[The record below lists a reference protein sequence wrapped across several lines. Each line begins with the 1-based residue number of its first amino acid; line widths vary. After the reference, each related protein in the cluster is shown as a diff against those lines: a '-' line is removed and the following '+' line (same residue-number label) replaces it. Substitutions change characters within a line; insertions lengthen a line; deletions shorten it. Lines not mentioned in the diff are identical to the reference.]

1 MQISTLCNSVVTRGL
16 AACPQAIVGLD
27 RCDHIT
33 GMNDSSVDISVVPA
47 RADWLEALTEG
58 DNVFAARFG
67 VAVERDWIGFPES
80 LAPALDGARRR
91 PDDPWGTHLFF
102 DRADGAL
109 VGIGGFKGP
118 PRDGAVEIGYAVAPA
133 RQGRGIAS
141 PRRVRAGRTGPARL
155 TSSRSPPTPW
165 PPRTRRR
172 PYSASPASVGPPS
185 SPTASSAPSG
195 VGSWRSRQPIRS
207 ANPRPGACRSC
218 SDRPC
223 PPSGG

>member
-1 MQISTLCNSVVTRGL
+1 
-16 AACPQAIVGLD
+16 
-27 RCDHIT
+27 
-33 GMNDSSVDISVVPA
+33 MNDSSVDISVVPA

-133 RQGRGIAS
+133 RQGRGIATRAVS
-141 PRRVRAGRTGPARL
+141 VLVERARSADVFTVTAHTLAAENASTAVLHKSGFRRAAELPDGELGTVWRWELTLTPADQ
-155 TSSRSPPTPW
+155 
-165 PPRTRRR
+165 
-172 PYSASPASVGPPS
+172 VGE
-185 SPTASSAPSG
+185 SSA
-195 VGSWRSRQPIRS
+195 GSVP
-207 ANPRPGACRSC
+207 
-218 SDRPC
+218 
-223 PPSGG
+223 